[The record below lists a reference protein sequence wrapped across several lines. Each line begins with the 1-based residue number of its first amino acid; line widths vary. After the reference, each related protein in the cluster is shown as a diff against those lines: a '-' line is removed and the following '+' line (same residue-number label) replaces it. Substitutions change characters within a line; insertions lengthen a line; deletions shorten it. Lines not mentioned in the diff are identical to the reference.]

1 MPCAR
6 SFAVLLSLVFGCAA
20 LTSAQSILP
29 SLPPSVVVAPLS
41 PDQERE
47 LDTWLSDM
55 EKWHRYKA
63 KYDNRLGRDAFG
75 RIVPRRARPAE
86 PPWLE
91 VHCAAMHAAAPAD
104 RRERTARACALLLD
118 PLPAADV
125 ERLQRQAAREDAE
138 TPEKHSSFLTRLHLD
153 GAWVTTSSGPRTY
166 GIVGFHVTLVDVGR
180 VQIFGPPG
188 VMLLSAPES
197 GGNRRVTLGYTW
209 GLSIRLADV
218 RLAAPTR
225 NMSLFLTMSK
235 VWVNGGAQDQ
245 MAARSA
251 QIVGLSLAPRK
262 KR

>member
-6 SFAVLLSLVFGCAA
+6 SFVVFSLVFGSAA
-20 LTSAQSILP
+20 LTSAQSLLP
-29 SLPPSVVVAPLS
+29 SLPPSVEASPLS
-41 PDQERE
+41 PDRERE

-55 EKWHRYKA
+55 EKWQRYMA
-63 KYDNRLGRDAFG
+63 KYDNRPARDALG

-86 PPWLE
+86 PAWLE
-91 VHCAAMHAAAPAD
+91 AHCAAMQAAAPAD
-104 RRERTARACALLLD
+104 RPERTARACALLLD

-138 TPEKHSSFLTRLHLD
+138 TPEKYSSFLTRLHLD
-153 GAWVTTSSGPRTY
+153 GAWVTMSSGPRTY

-188 VMLLSAPES
+188 VMLLSVPEV

-235 VWVNGGAQDQ
+235 LWVNGGAQDQ
-245 MAARSA
+245 MTSA

-262 KR
+262 KP